1 MADPNNPNRQSLD
14 IRPIAGAI
22 GAEIYGV
29 DLSKPMSDDLFRAVY
44 NAFLEYLVI
53 FFPEQNPL
61 EPDHLKAFA
70 GRFGEIDV
78 APFAHPFKMPSL
90 DGYPEIF
97 NLIKEALNASINIGG
112 FWHADVTYR
121 ERPHLAAVL
130 YAKETPSF
138 GGDTMFS
145 NQYLAYETL
154 PDEMKKRLLKM
165 RAIHASD
172 MPHGQE
178 DARFGAVTKDHAPSD
193 EDRNFNKADMDTA
206 KVDVIENAH
215 PVVRT
220 HPETGRKFLYV
231 NRAFTSRFEGMTI
244 EESLP
249 LLEKLWTHSAQLE
262 FTCRFRWSPNAVAVW
277 DNRAT
282 QHYAINDYYGQRRH
296 MQRIAIHE
304 VARPV

>member
-1 MADPNNPNRQSLD
+1 LD
-14 IRPIAGAI
+14 IREIAGAI

-29 DLSKPMSDDLFRAVY
+29 DLSSPISNDTFKAIHR
-44 NAFLEYLVI
+44 AFLEYLVI
-53 FFPEQNPL
+53 FFPEQKPL
-61 EPDHLKAFA
+61 EPNNLKAFA
-70 GRFGEIDV
+70 GRFGEVDE
-78 APFAHPFKMPSL
+78 APFVHPFKMPSL

-97 NLIKEALNASINIGG
+97 NIIKEASNRSINIGG

-121 ERPHLAAVL
+121 ERPHMAAVL
-130 YAKETPSF
+130 YAKETPAF

-145 NQYLAYETL
+145 NQYLAFETL
-154 PDEMKKRLLKM
+154 PDEMKKKLLTMK
-165 RAIHASD
+165 AIHASN

-178 DARFGAVTKDHAPSD
+178 DARFGSVAKDHAPTD
-193 EDRNFNKADMDTA
+193 EDRKFKTA
-206 KVDVIENAH
+206 NVEAINVDVIENTH

-220 HPETGRKFLYV
+220 HPETGRKFLYL

-249 LLEKLWTHSAQLE
+249 LLEKLWAHSAQLE
-262 FTCRFRWSPNAVAVW
+262 FTCRYRWSNNAVAVW
-277 DNRAT
+277 DNRTT

-304 VARPV
+304 ASRPV

>member
-1 MADPNNPNRQSLD
+1 MAANVPELTGIDV
-14 IRPIAGAI
+14 RPFAPHL
-22 GAEIYGV
+22 GAEIRGV
-29 DLSKPMSDDLFRAVY
+29 TLADGVS
-44 NAFLEYLVI
+44 
-53 FFPEQNPL
+53 PE
-61 EPDHLKAFA
+61 AFA
-70 GRFGEIDV
+70 VIHRAFMDYQVLFFKEQDEISPARHIEFGRMFGELH
-78 APFAHPFKMPSL
+78 AHPAAPGM

-97 NLIKEALNASINIGG
+97 NIIKEAANRSINIGG

-130 YAKETPSF
+130 YAKETPTF

-154 PDEMKKRLLKM
+154 PDEMKKKLLPM
-165 RAIHASD
+165 RAIHSSN

-178 DARFGAVTKDHAPSD
+178 DARFGSVSKNHAPTD
-193 EDRNFNKADMDTA
+193 DDRKFKNSPLETT

-249 LLEKLWTHSAQLE
+249 LLEKLWAHSARLE
-262 FTCRFRWSPNAVAVW
+262 FTCRFRWSPNAVGVW

-282 QHYAINDYYGQRRH
+282 QHYAINDYFGQRRH

-304 VARPV
+304 ASRPV